1 MYRCGTEYR
10 TPLTLGAAAPTVC
23 ESVATQTSRYLVP
36 IRRSR
41 LVSSRAVHRRLL
53 HMLQPSDRI
62 RLQSKQLK
70 VSRSGGVV
78 RSLAV
83 LVRSRGVERSRGLQP
98 CARPDRDA
106 WARAGCVCVSRR
118 APRAR
123 VETLNLLPR
132 PSPPLAPAPHVPW
145 PFGRSARRSVP
156 MGEALST
163 ALTPW
168 AVCSRGSVRSA
179 GAGGCH
185 RGRGR
190 RRAPNRRPLRDPQR
204 SRACRAMAPW
214 RRRLAAAR

>member
-23 ESVATQTSRYLVP
+23 ESVATQTRYLDP

-41 LVSSRAVHRRLL
+41 LVSSRAVQRRLL

-118 APRAR
+118 APRAG